1 MKNEFELAFN
11 EIKDQRALP
20 QEVILEALQT
30 ALVSAYRRYSGAGQA
45 QAVEAII
52 MPGTGRTKIMVEKE
66 VVSEVQNPLTE
77 VSLEK
82 ARYYNPEANLNE
94 TVMVQVEGTTKKFG
108 RIAAQTAKQVIL
120 QKIREAE
127 RASVYEEYRH
137 REGDVV
143 SGTIQTINNGNVTV
157 MLGRAEATLPRNQQ
171 ISSERYRQHE
181 KIRVYIVEV
190 KNESR
195 GPKIIVSRSHRN
207 FLKRLLEFEVPE
219 ISNGQ
224 IEIKNIVR
232 EAGYRSKVAVVALQ
246 EGIDPVGA
254 CVGMRGIRIQNIVRE
269 LHEEKID
276 VIQWVPDAKQFLA
289 KALNPAQTAGV
300 FLEDDP
306 ELGRNAVVLVP
317 DNQLSL
323 AIGVG
328 GQNARLAAR
337 LTGWRIDIKGVD
349 EAVNFAIDHLDEQP
363 LNVLQ
368 NKHADIIAQVRHI
381 LDKKRNEKVV
391 TADDL
396 QVLNRFANLAE
407 ERLFEVRQQKRASRI
422 AEIDAV
428 KSTLPPIL
436 FNMSIHQLGV
446 SKSIEDKLEDLD
458 NVGEV
463 MWRFLIDEQS
473 IAQRLRGLSAGTFDT
488 LKVALDDVML
498 SAVSGTLVIAPLAQ
512 IDEPTSHEP
521 LFHDIM
527 GGIVPFEDS
536 RASLATAT
544 STTQALPDEDTN
556 EDDVPTLAFP
566 DAPATDEQF
575 TSSRRSRSIEQPA
588 QKASDLSQPLDFMLK
603 PTFDEEDEKPGA
615 GKKKGNSK
623 KNRKLVYDD
632 ESGRMVTKK
641 QRKRRGGREDDWRDL
656 YG

>member
-428 KSTLPPIL
+428 KSTIPPIL

-512 IDEPTSHEP
+512 VDEPTSHEP

-527 GGIVPFEDS
+527 GDIVPFEDS

>member
-45 QAVEAII
+45 QAVEAVI

-66 VVSEVQNPLTE
+66 VVSEVENPLTE

-82 ARYYNPEANLNE
+82 ARYYNPEANLHD

-127 RASVYEEYRH
+127 RASVYEEYKN
-137 REGDVV
+137 REGDVLT
-143 SGTIQTINNGNVTV
+143 GTIQNINNGNVTV
-157 MLGRAEATLPRNQQ
+157 ILGRAEATLPRNQQ
-171 ISSERYRQHE
+171 IPSERYRQHE
-181 KIRVYIVEV
+181 KVRVYIVEV

-224 IEIKNIVR
+224 IEIKSIVR

-276 VIQWVPDAKQFLA
+276 VIQWVPDAKQYLA

-349 EAVNFAIDHLDEQP
+349 EAVNYAIDNLDNFP
-363 LNVLQ
+363 FNVLKT
-368 NKHADIIAQVRHI
+368 KHADLIAQVRHI
-381 LDKKRNEKVV
+381 IDKRRNDKVV

-407 ERLFEVRQQKRASRI
+407 ERLFEVRQEKRASRI

-436 FNMSIHQLGV
+436 FDMAIYQLGV
-446 SKSIEDKLEDLD
+446 SKPIEDKLEGLE

-473 IAQRLRGLSAGTFDT
+473 IAQRLRGLPASTFDS
-488 LKVALDDVML
+488 LKAALDDVMM
-498 SAVSGTLVIAPLAQ
+498 SAVMGTLVLESPDYPEEQ
-512 IDEPTSHEP
+512 ESHDP

-527 GGIVPFEDS
+527 GGIVPFEHA
-536 RASLATAT
+536 RTT
-544 STTQALPDEDTN
+544 SPIQPSTVIESVSDDE
-556 EDDVPTLAFP
+556 VSSLAFP
-566 DAPATDEQF
+566 DV
-575 TSSRRSRSIEQPA
+575 SSSGSEQPTPA
-588 QKASDLSQPLDFMLK
+588 RRGHQNEPSADSPIVDALSQPLNFEVK
-603 PTFDEEDEKPGA
+603 PTFEDEDEKSGA
-615 GKKKGNSK
+615 GKKKGNTK

-632 ESGRMVTKK
+632 ETGRMVTKK
-641 QRKRRGGREDDWRDL
+641 QRKRRNAREDDWRDL

>member
-498 SAVSGTLVIAPLAQ
+498 SAVRGTLVIAPLAQ
-512 IDEPTSHEP
+512 VDEPTSHEP

-527 GGIVPFEDS
+527 GDIVPFEDS

-544 STTQALPDEDTN
+544 STTQALPDEATN

>member
-512 IDEPTSHEP
+512 VDEPTSHEP

-527 GGIVPFEDS
+527 GDIVPFEDS

-544 STTQALPDEDTN
+544 STTQALPDEATN

>member
-428 KSTLPPIL
+428 KSTIPPIL

-512 IDEPTSHEP
+512 VDEPTSHEP

-527 GGIVPFEDS
+527 GDIVPFEDS

-544 STTQALPDEDTN
+544 STTQALPDEATN

>member
-428 KSTLPPIL
+428 KSTIPPIL

-512 IDEPTSHEP
+512 VDEPTSHEP

-527 GGIVPFEDS
+527 GDIVPFEDS

-544 STTQALPDEDTN
+544 STTVALPDEDTN

>member
-428 KSTLPPIL
+428 KSTIPPIL

-498 SAVSGTLVIAPLAQ
+498 SAVRGTLVIAPLAQ
-512 IDEPTSHEP
+512 VDEPTSHEP

-527 GGIVPFEDS
+527 GDIVPFEDS

-544 STTQALPDEDTN
+544 STTQALPDEATN

>member
-11 EIKDQRALP
+11 EIRDQRALP

-66 VVSEVQNPLTE
+66 VVSEVENPLTE

-82 ARYYNPEANLNE
+82 ARYYNPEANLHE

-127 RASVYEEYRH
+127 RASVYEEYKH

-171 ISSERYRQHE
+171 ISSERYRPHE

-224 IEIKNIVR
+224 IEIKSIVR

-276 VIQWVPDAKQFLA
+276 VIQWVPDAKQYLA

-337 LTGWRIDIKGVD
+337 LT
-349 EAVNFAIDHLDEQP
+349 
-363 LNVLQ
+363 
-368 NKHADIIAQVRHI
+368 
-381 LDKKRNEKVV
+381 
-391 TADDL
+391 
-396 QVLNRFANLAE
+396 
-407 ERLFEVRQQKRASRI
+407 
-422 AEIDAV
+422 
-428 KSTLPPIL
+428 
-436 FNMSIHQLGV
+436 
-446 SKSIEDKLEDLD
+446 
-458 NVGEV
+458 
-463 MWRFLIDEQS
+463 
-473 IAQRLRGLSAGTFDT
+473 
-488 LKVALDDVML
+488 
-498 SAVSGTLVIAPLAQ
+498 
-512 IDEPTSHEP
+512 
-521 LFHDIM
+521 
-527 GGIVPFEDS
+527 
-536 RASLATAT
+536 
-544 STTQALPDEDTN
+544 
-556 EDDVPTLAFP
+556 
-566 DAPATDEQF
+566 
-575 TSSRRSRSIEQPA
+575 
-588 QKASDLSQPLDFMLK
+588 
-603 PTFDEEDEKPGA
+603 
-615 GKKKGNSK
+615 
-623 KNRKLVYDD
+623 
-632 ESGRMVTKK
+632 
-641 QRKRRGGREDDWRDL
+641 
-656 YG
+656 

>member
-512 IDEPTSHEP
+512 VDEPTSHEP

-527 GGIVPFEDS
+527 GDIVPFEDS

>member
-512 IDEPTSHEP
+512 VDEPTSHEP

-527 GGIVPFEDS
+527 GDIVPFEDS

-544 STTQALPDEDTN
+544 STTVALPDEDTN

>member
-498 SAVSGTLVIAPLAQ
+498 SAVRGTLVIAPLAQ
-512 IDEPTSHEP
+512 VDEPTSHEP

-527 GGIVPFEDS
+527 GDIVPFEDS

>member
-498 SAVSGTLVIAPLAQ
+498 SAVRGTLVIAPLAQ
-512 IDEPTSHEP
+512 VDEPTSHEP

-527 GGIVPFEDS
+527 GDIVPYEDS

-544 STTQALPDEDTN
+544 STTQALPDEATN